1 MAETALET
9 SDRPAPAP
17 HLDDVMLAMDVVD
30 TLRHNEDWV
39 ARELDD
45 GGRETALMERLRQI
59 YRDQG
64 IEVPDRVLAAGVKA
78 LKESRFVYTPPKPGL
93 ATTLARLW
101 VQRDL
106 IGKGLL
112 GLLALLLVA
121 WGIRYA
127 VVVRPLQEQARSLGE
142 AHAAVLA
149 QTPGPT
155 ARDRADRLLADG
167 RAALD
172 RGDEGAARASLAAL
186 ETLRDQLPREYSLR
200 IVSLTSRQVRTALH
214 RRNYYLVVEAVA
226 PDGGVIPLP
235 VTSEEDGQTKTVN
248 RWGVRVPEET
258 YIAIDRDQRD
268 DGVIQNARLG
278 EKRKGEPDVAYAMPV
293 LGGAITQW

>member
-1 MAETALET
+1 MADA
-9 SDRPAPAP
+9 APVPGERSVP
-17 HLDDVMLAMDVVD
+17 HLDEVMLAMDVVD

-39 ARELDD
+39 ALELDD
-45 GGRETALMERLRQI
+45 SGREAALMERLRQI
-59 YRDQG
+59 YRGQG
-64 IEVPDRVLAAGVKA
+64 IEVPDRVLAEGVRA

-93 ATTLARLW
+93 ATTLARAW

-112 GLLALLLVA
+112 ALLALLLVA

-127 VVVRPLQEQARSLGE
+127 VVVRPLQEQAAALGE
-142 AHAAVLA
+142 AHEAVLA
-149 QTPGPT
+149 QAPGPA
-155 ARDRADRLLADG
+155 ARERADRLFADG
-167 RAALD
+167 RTALD
-172 RGDEGAARASLAAL
+172 RGDESAARASLAAL
-186 ETLRDQLPREYSLR
+186 ETLGDQLPRAYSLH
-200 IVSLTSRQVRTALH
+200 IVSLTSKQVRTALH
-214 RRNYYLVVEAVA
+214 RRDYYLVVEAVA

-235 VTSEEDGQTKTVN
+235 VTSEEDGQTRTVT

-258 YIAIDRDQRD
+258 YIAVDQDQRD